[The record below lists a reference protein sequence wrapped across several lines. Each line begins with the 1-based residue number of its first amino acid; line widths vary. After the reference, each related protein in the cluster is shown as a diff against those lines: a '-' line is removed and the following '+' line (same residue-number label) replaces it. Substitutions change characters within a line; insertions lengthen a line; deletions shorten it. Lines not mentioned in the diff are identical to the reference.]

1 MGFMFPTQPVVLL
14 APHHVA
20 LDLWEVMLLERL
32 KSILQ
37 ARFGSVPALH
47 TEPEG
52 AEILAAMADRRV
64 IRRYTGKAVDPALLE
79 TLCAVALAAP
89 SKSDLQQADIII
101 ISDEAQR
108 RRLHALIPD
117 NPWIEGAPSF
127 LVFCANNRR
136 HRLMFEWRQQPF
148 VNDHLDPFFNAS
160 VDAGIVLATFIAA
173 ADRVGLGTCP
183 VSAIR
188 NKAAEVSDL
197 LALPDHVFPVAG
209 LGVGWPSFG
218 GILSPR
224 LGLDVTVHRDR
235 YDETGVEG
243 RIAEYDKRRRA
254 VQPYATQRHT
264 DRFGEAEE
272 YGWSDDKARQ
282 YSVPERADFGAFV
295 RKKGFNLE

>member
-1 MGFMFPTQPVVLL
+1 
-14 APHHVA
+14 
-20 LDLWEVMLLERL
+20 LLERL
-32 KSILQ
+32 MNILQ
-37 ARFGSVPALH
+37 ARFGSSPALQAAPDGVE
-47 TEPEG
+47 T
-52 AEILAAMADRRV
+52 LAAMADRRV
-64 IRRYTGKAVDPALLE
+64 IRRYADKDVDPALLE
-79 TLCAVALAAP
+79 TLCAVALSAP

-101 ISDEAQR
+101 ISDKAQR
-108 RRLHALIPD
+108 DRLHALIPD
-117 NPWIEGAPSF
+117 NPWIREAPAF

-136 HRLMFEWRQQPF
+136 HRLMLEWRQQPF
-148 VNDHLDPFFNAS
+148 VNDHLDAFFNAS

-209 LGVGWPSFG
+209 MGVGWPFFSG
-218 GILSPR
+218 VLSPR

-235 YDETGVEG
+235 YDETGIQDKVT
-243 RIAEYDKRRRA
+243 EYDKRQRA
-254 VQPYATQRHT
+254 VQPYATQRYT

-295 RKKGFNLE
+295 RRKGFKLE